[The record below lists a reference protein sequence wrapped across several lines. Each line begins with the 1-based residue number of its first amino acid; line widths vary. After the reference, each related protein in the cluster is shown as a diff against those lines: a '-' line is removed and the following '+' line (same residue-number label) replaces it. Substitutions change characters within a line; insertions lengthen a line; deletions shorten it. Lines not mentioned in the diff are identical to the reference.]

1 MGQTYPTPWKG
12 HGTRDQ
18 EGTWH
23 ERYPTPC
30 GQINTCENITFPQIS
45 WRAVISNSAT
55 DLVWTWLPPGNT
67 GNKVSCRIKS
77 WLGASLYFPRYNVRR
92 QIRFIWQENATNS
105 FSNSTWIR
113 LMLRQGESR
122 VDSHWTIAK
131 AKVKCFVFDVCGQC
145 EHYIK
150 FPEKLCLN
158 DCNLKKSLLVEHTKQ
173 HRKQKL
179 LLFSSWVTTNCQNLN
194 LLLLGDS

>member
-1 MGQTYPTPWKG
+1 MCLKRVNLVNKKAITVGCLPPAFVVPSEGTWAQIYPAPSQKEHGPEIPYPWKG

-30 GQINTCENITFPQIS
+30 GQINTCENITFPQII

-55 DLVWTWLPPGNT
+55 DLVWTWLPPRNT

-92 QIRFIWQENATNS
+92 QIRFIWQGNATIS

-113 LMLRQGESR
+113 PMFRQGESR
-122 VDSHWTIAK
+122 VDSH
-131 AKVKCFVFDVCGQC
+131 
-145 EHYIK
+145 
-150 FPEKLCLN
+150 
-158 DCNLKKSLLVEHTKQ
+158 
-173 HRKQKL
+173 
-179 LLFSSWVTTNCQNLN
+179 
-194 LLLLGDS
+194 